1 MCERCVVR
9 CTVRQNN
16 PEAPRRG
23 VGADEPDARM
33 TDATATPLTGEALL
47 DRARSVLSILRNQA
61 RRAYVLELT
70 GTPKAGKS
78 TSVSVLQTFFRQ
90 AGYQVHLLRER
101 AADCPL
107 PMKGHFFFN
116 AWTTATMLA
125 EVLETHESNVDLLIL
140 DRGFFD
146 ALVWLELQARR
157 NQVTPSEKDA
167 FESFVLLERWRSLV
181 DSTVVM
187 KATPETA
194 LKREHQSQIVER
206 EGSLMNVK
214 ALAEFNSALDA
225 VSIRNAAQFSL
236 VSIDTTSAESIIETN
251 RNLVAELLP
260 KIEAWADPEV
270 AVVHLEHV
278 RPLFV
283 NHHFLQG
290 PEADTALDTLASKV
304 TFQKRSAAADNP
316 DLVELIGA
324 GVLIHNDRVIV
335 FRRDP
340 TDAKASSYGRHKLWV
355 GCHVDDKSAPF
366 NAAMSSCLR
375 RRIQQDI
382 HLSSVP
388 EPQFLGL
395 VWDEKDDKT
404 YLKKHLGLVH
414 RVLISD
420 EYVARHLEN
429 KQFKKMARS
438 APLRSIFMTQAEI
451 EDDSSNLD
459 LEPWSDY
466 ITRNISLATFTRG

>member
-1 MCERCVVR
+1 
-9 CTVRQNN
+9 
-16 PEAPRRG
+16 
-23 VGADEPDARM
+23 M
-33 TDATATPLTGEALL
+33 TDTTATLAPGEALL
-47 DRARSVLSILRNQA
+47 EKARSVLSILRNQA

-78 TSVSVLQTFFRQ
+78 TSVSVLQTFFRE

-157 NQVTPSEKDA
+157 NQVTEDERAA

-187 KATPETA
+187 KASPETA
-194 LKREHQSQIVER
+194 LAREHQNQIVRR

-214 ALAEFNSALDA
+214 ALTEFNSALDA
-225 VSIRNAAQFSL
+225 VSTRNEAQFSL
-236 VSIDTTSAESIIETN
+236 VSIDTTTTESIVDTN

-260 KIEAWADPEV
+260 KIEDWADPQV
-270 AVVHLEHV
+270 AVVNLEQV
-278 RPLFV
+278 RPLFAD
-283 NHHFLQG
+283 HHFLQG
-290 PEADTALDTLASKV
+290 SEARSALETLASMI
-304 TFQKRSAAADNP
+304 TFQKRSTAAVDP
-316 DLVELIGA
+316 DVVELIGA

-355 GCHVDDKSAPF
+355 GCHVDDQSAPF
-366 NAAMSSCLR
+366 DSAMSSCLR
-375 RRIQQDI
+375 LRIQQDI
-382 HLSSVP
+382 HLSSIP
-388 EPQFLGL
+388 KPQFLGL
-395 VWDEKDDKT
+395 VWDEKDGKK
-404 YLKKHLGLVH
+404 YLGKHLGLVH

-438 APLRSIFMTQAEI
+438 APLRSVFMTQAEI
-451 EDDSSNLD
+451 EDESSNLD

-466 ITRNISLATFTRG
+466 ITRNINLVTFSKG